1 MYGKRD
7 LFSLVIA
14 MRYLLSKESYLQLK
28 KKITELIASFTAECE
43 IINEPD
49 LLRRMGFPPNW
60 KKITRYKL

>member
-1 MYGKRD
+1 
-7 LFSLVIA
+7 

-28 KKITELIASFTAECE
+28 KKISELIASFTAECE